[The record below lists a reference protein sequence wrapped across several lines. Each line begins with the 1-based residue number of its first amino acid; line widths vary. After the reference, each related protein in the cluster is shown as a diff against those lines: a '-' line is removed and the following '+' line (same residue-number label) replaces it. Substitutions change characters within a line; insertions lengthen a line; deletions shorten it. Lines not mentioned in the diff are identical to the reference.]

1 MSMLKEAFEAGKFGV
16 TAEMAPPKG
25 YDFSEQLEAAKLLN
39 GKVHGV
45 NVTDMQ
51 SASLKA
57 SSLGL
62 CVALKNAGIEPIL
75 QMTGRDRNRMAI
87 MGDILSA
94 AAFGIDTMLA
104 LTGDHPVVGDCPESK
119 PVYDLDSVGILKML
133 TKMEQT
139 NCDCGGNEIAGGA
152 PKFYKGASVTPV
164 YDPIE
169 LQINKLRQKVENG
182 AEYIQTQGIFDLETF
197 KRFLDKVDAA
207 GIKTHIMAGIIPLK
221 AAGMARYMNE
231 NVPGIAV
238 PQDMIDKLAAAAA
251 EGKEKGVKGLPMQL
265 GIEMAAEMIAKIK
278 DEHLCDGVHI
288 MAIGAEKNVP
298 AILEKAGVETVLFE
312 AVTPDAV
319 DFSAVVRKLR
329 RAKADVLIFG
339 GYQNTASKLVQ
350 QMRRDRVK
358 TPLIGPDGV
367 KDETFLKM
375 TGKDSEG
382 VMASYPKDTST
393 LAMYKHARE
402 AHVKQFGSEPGFGYY
417 NAYAATQAL
426 IKAIEVAGSTE
437 TDKIMAALKSTEVD
451 TPLGKMAFNKA
462 GDATGLGLSVYVV
475 KDGKFVESD
484 HSITLH

>member
-1 MSMLKEAFEAGKFGV
+1 MSMLKEALETGKFGV

-25 YDFSEQLEAAKLLN
+25 YDFSEQMEAAKLLN

-62 CVALKNAGIEPIL
+62 CVALKQAGIEPIL

-87 MGDILSA
+87 MAS
-94 AAFGIDTMLA
+94 FGIDTMLA
-104 LTGDHPVVGDCPESK
+104 LTGDHPVVGDCPDSK
-119 PVYDLDSVGILKML
+119 PVYDLDSVGILRML
-133 TKMEQT
+133 TKMEET

-164 YDPIE
+164 YDPIV
-169 LQINKLRQKVENG
+169 LQINKLRQKVEAG
-182 AEYIQTQGIFDLETF
+182 AMYIQTQGIFDLDTF
-197 KRFLDKVDAA
+197 KRFMEKVDAA

-251 EGKEKGVKGLPMQL
+251 EGKEKGIKGLPMQL

-298 AILEKAGVETVLFE
+298 TILEKAGVT
-312 AVTPDAV
+312 
-319 DFSAVVRKLR
+319 
-329 RAKADVLIFG
+329 I
-339 GYQNTASKLVQ
+339 
-350 QMRRDRVK
+350 
-358 TPLIGPDGV
+358 
-367 KDETFLKM
+367 
-375 TGKDSEG
+375 
-382 VMASYPKDTST
+382 
-393 LAMYKHARE
+393 
-402 AHVKQFGSEPGFGYY
+402 
-417 NAYAATQAL
+417 
-426 IKAIEVAGSTE
+426 
-437 TDKIMAALKSTEVD
+437 
-451 TPLGKMAFNKA
+451 
-462 GDATGLGLSVYVV
+462 
-475 KDGKFVESD
+475 
-484 HSITLH
+484 